1 MRFFTSLSILFL
13 SATTLLF
20 LSGCGEGEDDPT
32 PVPSTPT
39 SEPQLVI
46 TLGDIDPDEPTK
58 KIERFQPLADYLAQ
72 NLREFGI
79 QEGRVII
86 ARDIDEMAEFM
97 KEGKVDLF
105 FDSSFPV
112 LAVQERADSDIIL
125 RRWKDKEPVYWSVFI
140 APMDSEIREDSD
152 FLGKVIAFEE
162 PHSTSG
168 YVLPAGTL
176 LERGFKL
183 IEVTSPDQ
191 PIGTEEIG
199 YLFSRDE
206 ENTFELVTQDRVV
219 AGAVSNQDYDDLTTE
234 LKQKI
239 QHFDRSITV
248 PRQLVSARAGL
259 STSLQDEVIRL
270 LKALDKTPEGRELL
284 DGLKKTKT
292 FDSLD
297 EDSRAALKKLGEY
310 ISLVEGS

>member
-1 MRFFTSLSILFL
+1 
-13 SATTLLF
+13 
-20 LSGCGEGEDDPT
+20 
-32 PVPSTPT
+32 
-39 SEPQLVI
+39 
-46 TLGDIDPDEPTK
+46 
-58 KIERFQPLADYLAQ
+58 
-72 NLREFGI
+72 
-79 QEGRVII
+79 
-86 ARDIDEMAEFM
+86 
-97 KEGKVDLF
+97 
-105 FDSSFPV
+105 
-112 LAVQERADSDIIL
+112 
-125 RRWKDKEPVYWSVFI
+125 
-140 APMDSEIREDSD
+140 
-152 FLGKVIAFEE
+152 VIAFEE

-219 AGAVSNQDYDDLTTE
+219 AGAVSNKDYYDLTTE

-239 QHFDRSITV
+239 QDFDRSITV